1 MKESD
6 LINDLRKKF
15 KHLKKR
21 KLNIKD
27 DLVQQMILDSLELME
42 FMLNLEKRIYLKLRE
57 YTNKYNDF
65 KLSNILKF
73 INHNKKK

>member
-42 FMLNLEKRIYLKLRE
+42 FMLNLEKRKYLKLRE